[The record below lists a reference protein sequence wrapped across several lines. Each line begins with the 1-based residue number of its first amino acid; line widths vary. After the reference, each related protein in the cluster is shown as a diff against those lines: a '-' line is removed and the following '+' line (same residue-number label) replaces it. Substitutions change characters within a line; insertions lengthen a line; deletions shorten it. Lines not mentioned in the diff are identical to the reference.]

1 MLTNVLVLSL
11 ITQEWSSTRWRKGGE
26 MCGERA
32 WLSSYILFQ
41 CRLLKKKKLQ
51 QWQRSE
57 RLRFKREDLDLC
69 PQLRL
74 EDKEGQWEES
84 QLVIWLSQ
92 HMYRDTAKEKERKTG
107 RKKYI
112 SKKESLIL
120 ISLCSSTVSHFLY
133 RLSRPVTAYLF
144 IKVMKWSFCRA
155 PAFIKTHVMAHCN
168 RTQPCAS
175 CRPTGHALLMNRT
188 WISAYFWTGLAEAS
202 VLARPDI

>member
-11 ITQEWSSTRWRKGGE
+11 ITQGWSSTGWRKGGE

-32 WLSSYILFQ
+32 WLSSSFSVTY
-41 CRLLKKKKLQ
+41 LKKNILQ
-51 QWQRSE
+51 QWQRPE

-92 HMYRDTAKEKERKTG
+92 HMYGDTAKEKERKTR

-112 SKKESLIL
+112 SEKRKFDFNITLQLDGFTFSV
-120 ISLCSSTVSHFLY
+120 STVETSLGVSLY
-133 RLSRPVTAYLF
+133 KR
-144 IKVMKWSFCRA
+144 
-155 PAFIKTHVMAHCN
+155 N
-168 RTQPCAS
+168 
-175 CRPTGHALLMNRT
+175 
-188 WISAYFWTGLAEAS
+188 
-202 VLARPDI
+202 DI